1 MVDKEKLTIPAKIL
15 LVDDDRVFRD
25 EFRDTFEEYGIRDA
39 SSGEEAL
46 EILKR
51 PNEIDLV
58 ILDVRMPGI
67 NGIEVLSKIRKI
79 SSDVA
84 IVILTAYSS
93 KDVAIEALREKA
105 DDYIEKPLDVEATK
119 EVIEKMLKV
128 KRNGNENS
136 GGGIEGKIE
145 RVKSFLQRN
154 CFKKVNLED
163 AAEIVYLSPKYLSRI
178 FKKYAKTG
186 FNDYKLSLKVNRAKI
201 LLKKSSYNINQI
213 SDKLGYENTESLI
226 KCFKKI
232 TGFTPTEYREKRNK

>member
-1 MVDKEKLTIPAKIL
+1 MVDKEKLTIPSKIL

-67 NGIEVLSKIRKI
+67 NGIE
-79 SSDVA
+79 
-84 IVILTAYSS
+84 
-93 KDVAIEALREKA
+93 
-105 DDYIEKPLDVEATK
+105 
-119 EVIEKMLKV
+119 
-128 KRNGNENS
+128 
-136 GGGIEGKIE
+136 GKIE

-163 AAEIVYLSPKYLSRI
+163 AAGIVYLSPK
-178 FKKYAKTG
+178 
-186 FNDYKLSLKVNRAKI
+186 
-201 LLKKSSYNINQI
+201 
-213 SDKLGYENTESLI
+213 
-226 KCFKKI
+226 
-232 TGFTPTEYREKRNK
+232 